1 MQDKNSKKI
10 SFTAC
15 SVKKKFSSEQLT
27 SYSGLSVTSDFINH
41 CGIYGKLEHL
51 FPTIRHNASR
61 FSTAQILSS
70 ILLASLCGV
79 HRLKRIENFTFDAL
93 VARLLK
99 LPKNID
105 EDTIRRHLTGLG
117 ERGARSLHEL
127 LLGFTGM
134 QVSRCGLSRLTLDC
148 DSSTFTVYGNQQGA
162 EVGYNSHKK
171 GSKSYHPILCFVTE
185 MKLLVNSW
193 LRPGSAYTS
202 NGVCEFVK
210 ETLAALPQKVEKVFS
225 GQTAAFSMVDC
236 LICWKRANMNIW

>member
-1 MQDKNSKKI
+1 MQDKNRKKI

-27 SYSGLSVTSDFINH
+27 SYSGLNVTSDFINH
-41 CGIYGKLEHL
+41 CGIYGKQEHNY
-51 FPTIRHNASR
+51 PTFQHNARR
-61 FSTAQILSS
+61 FRTDQKLTS

-79 HRLKRIENFTFDAL
+79 HRLKRIENFTLDAL
-93 VARLLK
+93 VARLMK

-105 EDTIRRHLTGLG
+105 EDNIRRHLTGLG

-134 QVSRCGLSRLTLDC
+134 QVSRCGLRRLTLDC

-171 GSKSYHPILCFVTE
+171 GSKSYHPI
-185 MKLLVNSW
+185 
-193 LRPGSAYTS
+193 
-202 NGVCEFVK
+202 
-210 ETLAALPQKVEKVFS
+210 
-225 GQTAAFSMVDC
+225 
-236 LICWKRANMNIW
+236 

>member
-1 MQDKNSKKI
+1 VHLTGINGCI
-10 SFTAC
+10 SP
-15 SVKKKFSSEQLT
+15 E
-27 SYSGLSVTSDFINH
+27 Y
-41 CGIYGKLEHL
+41 
-51 FPTIRHNASR
+51 P
-61 FSTAQILSS
+61 
-70 ILLASLCGV
+70 
-79 HRLKRIENFTFDAL
+79 
-93 VARLLK
+93 
-99 LPKNID
+99 
-105 EDTIRRHLTGLG
+105 DTIRRHLTGLG

-127 LLGFTGM
+127 LLDFTGM

>member
-1 MQDKNSKKI
+1 M
-10 SFTAC
+10 
-15 SVKKKFSSEQLT
+15 
-27 SYSGLSVTSDFINH
+27 
-41 CGIYGKLEHL
+41 
-51 FPTIRHNASR
+51 
-61 FSTAQILSS
+61 
-70 ILLASLCGV
+70 
-79 HRLKRIENFTFDAL
+79 KRIENFTFDAL

-210 ETLAALPQKVEKVFS
+210 ETLAALPQKVEKVFFRADS
-225 GQTAAFSMVDC
+225 GFFNGGLFNLLEDGKHEYLV
-236 LICWKRANMNIW
+236 K

>member
-1 MQDKNSKKI
+1 M
-10 SFTAC
+10 SFTAS
-15 SVKKKFSSEQLT
+15 SVKKEFSSEQLT

-41 CGIYGKLEHL
+41 CGIYRRLEHL
-51 FPTIRHNASR
+51 FPTTRHNASR

-70 ILLASLCGV
+70 VLLASLCGV

-93 VARLLK
+93 VSRLLK

-127 LLGFTGM
+127 LLDFTGL
-134 QVSRCGLSRLTLDC
+134 QVSRCGLKRVTLDC

-171 GSKSYHPILCFVTE
+171 GAKSYHPILCFVTE

-193 LRPGSAYTS
+193 LRPVQATPQTA
-202 NGVCEFVK
+202 FVNLSK
-210 ETLAALPQKVEKVFS
+210 KPWPLFPKKVEKVFFRADS
-225 GQTAAFSMVDC
+225 GFFQWWIV
-236 LICWKRANMNIW
+236 

>member
-1 MQDKNSKKI
+1 MQYKNSKKI
-10 SFTAC
+10 SFTAG
-15 SVKKKFSSEQLT
+15 SVKKEFSSEQLT

-41 CGIYGKLEHL
+41 SGIYRRLEHL
-51 FPTIRHNASR
+51 FPTTRHNASR

-93 VARLLK
+93 VSRLLK

-105 EDTIRRHLTGLG
+105 QDTIRRHLTGLG

-134 QVSRCGLSRLTLDC
+134 QVSHCGLSRLTLDC

-210 ETLAALPQKVEKVFS
+210 ETLAALPQKVEKVFFRADS
-225 GQTAAFSMVDC
+225 GFFQWW
-236 LICWKRANMNIW
+236 II

>member
-79 HRLKRIENFTFDAL
+79 HRLKRIENFTPKS
-93 VARLLK
+93 LK
-99 LPKNID
+99 
-105 EDTIRRHLTGLG
+105 
-117 ERGARSLHEL
+117 
-127 LLGFTGM
+127 
-134 QVSRCGLSRLTLDC
+134 
-148 DSSTFTVYGNQQGA
+148 
-162 EVGYNSHKK
+162 
-171 GSKSYHPILCFVTE
+171 
-185 MKLLVNSW
+185 
-193 LRPGSAYTS
+193 
-202 NGVCEFVK
+202 
-210 ETLAALPQKVEKVFS
+210 
-225 GQTAAFSMVDC
+225 
-236 LICWKRANMNIW
+236 